1 MSTESAFPPT
11 DPAARSR
18 ALERLIGFRSSKPS
32 FYAAWR
38 QNSAHLNRTI
48 DTLERISSALCAT
61 AEGPRAV
68 CDAVVRAA
76 AYHLDA
82 GWAAIAFPGEVPHEM
97 PAVILHLAE
106 RNPAGP
112 ADHVLRRLAGQV
124 RESRGPAMLT
134 LGAEA
139 VVVVPMPV
147 RDELLGGLCVAPG
160 PGVDIDASD
169 LSILVTLANHA
180 GVALHNAWLY
190 QESERL
196 RLRSEAVSHVAARRA
211 AELERRNRQLEGARR
226 RLEHAGRRQLIS
238 RERNRIAREL
248 HDSVAQHLLTIGL
261 SLEWC
266 RRQPELPLALGEHL
280 QGAQALAR
288 AAIDEI
294 RAAIFELARDGPA
307 ELPEALREVIED
319 VEAGTGLTVSF
330 RVLGEQR
337 TLPAADTHALVQ
349 IAREALFNVLRHAA
363 ASRAWLTLRWRAH
376 EVALTVTDDGQGN
389 PASLRRYLRHGAPC
403 GEHLGLAGIGQRVAE
418 LDGTVA
424 LAGRPGGG
432 VRLVVK
438 VPLEHSGERS
448 AAVLEG
454 AAVSADDVSAAVR

>member
-1 MSTESAFPPT
+1 MSAESALPPT
-11 DPAARSR
+11 DSAARSR

-38 QNSAHLNRTI
+38 QKSARLDRTI
-48 DTLERISSALCAT
+48 ETLERISSALCAT

-68 CDAVVRAA
+68 CEAVVRAA
-76 AYHLDA
+76 AYHLNA
-82 GWAAIAFPGEVPHEM
+82 SWAAIAFPGEVPHEM
-97 PAVILHLAE
+97 PAVILHLGQPTPV
-106 RNPAGP
+106 RP
-112 ADHVLRRLAGQV
+112 ADEELRRLAGRV
-124 RESRGPAMLT
+124 RETRGPAMLT
-134 LGAEA
+134 LGAEP

-147 RDELLGGLCVAPG
+147 RDELLGGLGVALAPG
-160 PGVDIDASD
+160 VGIDASD

-196 RLRSEAVSHVAARRA
+196 RLRSEAVSRVAARRA

-261 SLEWC
+261 NLEWC
-266 RRQPELPLALGEHL
+266 RRQPELPGPLAEHL
-280 QGAQALAR
+280 HSAQSLAR

-294 RAAIFELARDGPA
+294 RSAIFELARDGPA
-307 ELPEALREVIED
+307 ELRDALGEVIED
-319 VEAGTGLTVSF
+319 AEAGTGLAVSF
-330 RVLGEQR
+330 RVLGAER
-337 TLPAADTHALVQ
+337 TLPAACTHALVQ

-376 EVALTVTDDGQGN
+376 EVALSVTDDGHGD
-389 PASLRRYLRHGAPC
+389 PRSLRRYLRSGVPC
-403 GEHLGLAGIGQRVAE
+403 GEHLGLAGIGHRVAE
-418 LDGTVA
+418 LGGTVA
-424 LAGRPGGG
+424 LTARRGGG

-438 VPLEHSGERS
+438 VPLERSGEQD
-448 AAVLEG
+448 AG
-454 AAVSADDVSAAVR
+454 AAQGAPGSWDDVSPAAR